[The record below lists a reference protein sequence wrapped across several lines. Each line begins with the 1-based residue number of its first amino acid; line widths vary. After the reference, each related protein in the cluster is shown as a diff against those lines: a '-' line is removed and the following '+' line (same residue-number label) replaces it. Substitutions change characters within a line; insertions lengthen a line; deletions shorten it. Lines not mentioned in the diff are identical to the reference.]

1 MTTFPITPASPA
13 LIIDEQ
19 AAEKFLI
26 DRRPADTREDLGK
39 QSTIAAS
46 SNPDEWKDQSHAV
59 AYTLAHEVRN
69 PLTNIYLALE
79 LLQSETDRNNLGM
92 YFEIISRNTDR
103 ISALITDMLGSFVA
117 KKEPRHKYAI
127 NRLLDESLEMAKDR
141 IALKMINVE
150 KFYEQGIC
158 EVMIEEAEIKI
169 AFVNIII
176 NAIEAMPTAKGELKI
191 TTSSNDGTCMVTI
204 EDNGIGISSGNI
216 GKLFEPY
223 FTTKPKGIGLGLAVT
238 QHILQLQ
245 QATVKVESEEGKGT
259 RFIISFNR
267 N

>member
-1 MTTFPITPASPA
+1 MTTFPVAISGLA

-19 AAEKFLI
+19 PAEKNFPPVRAVSQGNTHKSKTAGLSK
-26 DRRPADTREDLGK
+26 T
-39 QSTIAAS
+39 
-46 SNPDEWKDQSHAV
+46 DEWKNQSHAV

-79 LLQSETDRNNLGM
+79 LLQTETDKNNLRM
-92 YFEIISRNTDR
+92 YFDIIRRNTDR
-103 ISALITDMLGSFVA
+103 ISALINDMLNSFVA

-127 NRLLDESLEMAKDR
+127 NQLLDESLEMAKDR

-150 KFYEQGIC
+150 KFYEPGMC

-176 NAIEAMPTAKGELKI
+176 NALEAMPTANGELKI
-191 TTSSNDGTCMVTI
+191 TTSSKDGICTVII
-204 EDNGIGISSGNI
+204 EDNGTGISPANI

-223 FTTKPKGIGLGLAVT
+223 FTTKPRGIGLGLAVT
-238 QHILQLQ
+238 QHILQSQ
-245 QATVKVESEEGKGT
+245 QAAVRVESEEGKGT
-259 RFIISFNR
+259 SFIISFDR
-267 N
+267 D